1 MFSCLLLHSTSS
13 EPLVG
18 EKCDLNVQVIGQV
31 GRGKATSTYLLD
43 RDYTDVILCVPS
55 MIAHWDATRQ
65 HVRLTQC
72 QVQLLGSGSGRE
84 EIETRSFELTKLDSV
99 EYSSYMPILPKYAAL
114 KKRYKELLSFYCSA
128 HSCDDVLLHLGNL
141 PAGSELKAQF
151 EFLVRFTSTNTD
163 SRLQYQVHNKLPT
176 QYLSYTLNLASSIMV
191 QDVVNPGYDNAMQNF
206 SWESLSND
214 DGGNFNNVI
223 QVSYEAAFTTRDA
236 DSQLSAYS
244 SGFVVQLVDG
254 VSAGCCSS
262 FLSEQALA
270 SSSMCSSSA
279 VRTRA
284 ASSEWDAIMMLN
296 NTFSREQLP
305 AHLQHE
311 QLHPSEFVFVVDC
324 SGSMS
329 GTNILAAA
337 DTLITCVKSLPEGCY
352 FNVIAFGST
361 FRQMFHS
368 SEKYSKQTLEKAVTF
383 ANQLK
388 ACLGG
393 TELLSPLRWIFK
405 GRRCNGLPCQVFI
418 LTDGGVTNTQAVLH
432 TVRKNRH
439 QARYVCV
446 CVCVRVRVRVRV
458 SAKGDWNVNR

>member
-18 EKCDLNVQVIGQV
+18 KKCDVNVQVIGQV

-43 RDYTDVILCVPS
+43 RDYTDVILYVPS
-55 MIAHWDATRQ
+55 MIAHRDATRQ

-84 EIETRSFELTKLDSV
+84 EVETRAFELTKLDSV
-99 EYSSYMPILPKYAAL
+99 EYSSYMPTLPKYAAL
-114 KKRYKELLSFYCSA
+114 KKRYKELLTFYCSA
-128 HSCDDVLLHLGNL
+128 HSCDDILLHLGNL
-141 PAGSELKAQF
+141 PAGSELKTQF
-151 EFLVRFTSTNTD
+151 EFLVRFTSTNTN

-176 QYLSYTLNLASSIMV
+176 QYLSYTLNLASPLMV
-191 QDVVNPGYDNAMQNF
+191 QDVSPLCISGCDNAMQNF
-206 SWESLSND
+206 SWESLGND
-214 DGGNFNNVI
+214 NGGNYNNII

-236 DSQLSAYS
+236 DPQLSAYS

-254 VSAGCCSS
+254 VSAGCCCSFSS
-262 FLSEQALA
+262 QQALVP
-270 SSSMCSSSA
+270 SSLCSSSA
-279 VRTRA
+279 VHTRTTN
-284 ASSEWDAIMMLN
+284 SECDAIMMLN
-296 NTFSREQLP
+296 TTFSREQLP
-305 AHLQHE
+305 THLQHE

-368 SEKYSKQTLEKAVTF
+368 SEKYSKQTLEKAVAF

-405 GRRCNGLPCQVFI
+405 GSRCNGLPCQVFI

-439 QARYVCV
+439 QARYVEV
-446 CVCVRVRVRVRV
+446 CMRRE
-458 SAKGDWNVNR
+458 